1 MTFLLRTF
9 QLGMK
14 SLLLHPMR
22 SLLTVLGI
30 FIGVASVIWLLA
42 IGEGISREAQ
52 RQIEGLGADNIIIRS
67 IKPPA
72 DVLGASDAPIPYG
85 LKREEFDMLVQT
97 IPTIRAAL
105 PIREA
110 RRTFTF
116 DGRNEEGRLV
126 GCTPDYF
133 EVTRLKLDRGRL
145 LTEADVDGRHNYC
158 VLSSGIAER
167 LFPFQDPVGRRIFL
181 SENKDYYEVI
191 GILQYRT
198 PTAAIG
204 GSLDAQDFNSD
215 IYIPISTMRQ
225 RIGDFVYT
233 RRGSS
238 RTSEIVEL
246 NQITLRVNS
255 VKEVR
260 ATADLVRKSLHI
272 PDESKNKDPRLTLA
286 SAKGKSLTTDGSF
299 FDSPARLD
307 AAVIVPEELLEQA
320 RMAKLMFMVLMG
332 LVAAISLV
340 VGGIG
345 IMNIMLATVTERTRE
360 IGIRRALGATR
371 THIIMQFLVETVM
384 LSVVGGL
391 TGIAGGLLCPLVI
404 TGVRDVMFQYAP
416 NLMAS
421 VPEVAKQVEPVI
433 VSYSLPLAFG
443 ISVAVGVVF
452 GLYPAYRAAQMD
464 PIEALRH
471 E

>member
-1 MTFLLRTF
+1 
-9 QLGMK
+9 MK

-22 SLLTVLGI
+22 SLLTILGI

-42 IGEGISREAQ
+42 IGEGISQEAQ

-72 DVLGASDAPIPYG
+72 EVLGSSDAPIPYG
-85 LKREEFDMLVQT
+85 LKREEFEMLERT
-97 IPTIRAAL
+97 IPTIRKAL
-105 PIREA
+105 PIREV

-116 DGRNEEGRLV
+116 DGRNEDGRFV
-126 GCTPDYF
+126 GCTPEYF
-133 EVTRLKLDRGRL
+133 EVTRLELDRGRL
-145 LTEADVDGRHNYC
+145 LSEADVDGRHNYC

-167 LFPFQDPVGRRIFL
+167 LFPYQDPIGRRIFL
-181 SENKDYYEVI
+181 SENRDYYEII
-191 GILQYRT
+191 GILRYRT

-204 GSLDAQDFNSD
+204 GSLEAQDFNSD
-215 IYIPISTMRQ
+215 VYIPISTMRQ

-260 ATADLVRKSLHI
+260 ATADIVRKSLRV
-272 PDESKNKDPRLTLA
+272 PEPSSKTETRFTLAARNKPVEGDEIESPPRL
-286 SAKGKSLTTDGSF
+286 DV
-299 FDSPARLD
+299 
-307 AAVIVPEELLEQA
+307 AVIVPEELLEQA
-320 RMAKLMFMVLMG
+320 RVTRLMFMVLMG
-332 LVAAISLV
+332 MIAAISLV

-371 THIIMQFLVETVM
+371 THIIMQFLVETIS

-391 TGIAGGLLCPLVI
+391 TGILAGLLCPLVI
-404 TGVRDVMFQYAP
+404 TKSRDFVYWYAP
-416 NLMAS
+416 NLMRDL
-421 VPEVAKQVEPVI
+421 PEVVQRVEPQI
-433 VSYSLPLAFG
+433 VLLSLPLAFG
-443 ISVAVGVVF
+443 ISVVVGVVF

>member
-1 MTFLLRTF
+1 MFLLRTF
-9 QLGMK
+9 QLGVK
-14 SLLLHPMR
+14 SLALHPMR

-42 IGEGISREAQ
+42 IGEGISQEAQ

-72 DVLGASDAPIPYG
+72 EVLGSSDAPIPYG
-85 LKREEFDMLVQT
+85 LKREEFEMLERT
-97 IPTIRAAL
+97 IPTIKKAL
-105 PIREA
+105 PIREV

-116 DGRNEEGRLV
+116 DGRNEDGRFV
-126 GCTPDYF
+126 GCTPEYF
-133 EVTRLKLDRGRL
+133 EVTRLELERGRL
-145 LTEADVDGRHNYC
+145 LSEADIDGRQNYC
-158 VLSSGIAER
+158 ILSSGIAER
-167 LFPFQDPVGRRIFL
+167 LFPYQDPIGRRVFL
-181 SENKDYYEVI
+181 SENRDYYEII
-191 GILQYRT
+191 GILKYRT

-204 GSLDAQDFNSD
+204 GSLEAQDFNSD
-215 IYIPISTMRQ
+215 VYIPITTMRQ

-260 ATADLVRKSLHI
+260 ATADIVRKSLRV
-272 PDESKNKDPRLTLA
+272 PDPSNGQDAQVTLTAAKPRA
-286 SAKGKSLTTDGSF
+286 DG
-299 FDSPARLD
+299 DAVQAPQRLD
-307 AAVIVPEELLEQA
+307 VAVIVPEELLEQA
-320 RMAKLMFMVLMG
+320 RITRLMFMVLMG
-332 LVAAISLV
+332 MIAAISLV

-371 THIIMQFLVETVM
+371 THIIMQFLVETIS

-391 TGIAGGLLCPLVI
+391 TGILAGLLCPLVI
-404 TGVRDVMFQYAP
+404 TKLRELVFWYAP
-416 NLMAS
+416 SLMTDLPD
-421 VPEVAKQVEPVI
+421 VVKEVEPQI
-433 VSYSLPLAFG
+433 VLMSLPLAFG
-443 ISVAVGVVF
+443 ISVVVGVVF

>member
-1 MTFLLRTF
+1 MFLLRTF

-42 IGEGISREAQ
+42 IGEGISQEAQ
-52 RQIEGLGADNIIIRS
+52 RQIEGLGADNIIVRS

-72 DVLGASDAPIPYG
+72 EVMGSSDAPIPYG
-85 LKREEFDMLVQT
+85 LKREEFDTLVQT
-97 IPTIRAAL
+97 IPTIKAAL
-105 PIREA
+105 PIREV
-110 RRTFTF
+110 RRTFTY
-116 DGRNEEGRLV
+116 DGRNEDGRLV
-126 GCTPDYF
+126 GCTPEYF
-133 EVTRLKLDRGRL
+133 DVTRLVLDRGRL
-145 LTEADVDGRHNYC
+145 LSEADIDNRHNFC

-167 LFPFQDPVGRRIFL
+167 LFPYQDPIGRRVFL

-191 GILQYRT
+191 GVLEYRT

-204 GSLDAQDFNSD
+204 GSLEAQDFNTD
-215 IYIPISTMRQ
+215 IYIPISTLRQ

-246 NQITLRVNS
+246 NQITLRVTS
-255 VKEVR
+255 VKNVR
-260 ATADLVRKSLHI
+260 ATADIVRKTLRV
-272 PDESKNKDPRLTLA
+272 PEESKSKDPRLTLA
-286 SAKGKSLTTDGSF
+286 SVKGGKAVIDGTYTE
-299 FDSPARLD
+299 SPPRLD
-307 AAVIVPEELLEQA
+307 VAVIVPEELLEQA
-320 RMAKLMFMVLMG
+320 RVTRLMFMVLMG
-332 LVAAISLV
+332 MIAAISLV

-371 THIIMQFLVETVM
+371 MHIIMQFLVETIS

-391 TGIAGGLLCPLVI
+391 TGILAGLLCPLII
-404 TGVRDVMFQYAP
+404 TGVRDLMYAYAP
-416 NLMAS
+416 NLMS
-421 VPEVAKQVEPVI
+421 DLPEVVQRVQPQI
-433 VSYSLPLAFG
+433 VLLSLPLAFG
-443 ISVAVGVVF
+443 ISVIVGVVF

>member
-1 MTFLLRTF
+1 MFLLRTF

-42 IGEGISREAQ
+42 IGEGISQEAQ

-67 IKPPA
+67 IKPPN
-72 DVLGASDAPIPYG
+72 DVLGSSDAPIPYG

-97 IPTIRAAL
+97 IPTIKSAL
-105 PIREA
+105 PIREV

-116 DGRNEEGRLV
+116 DGRNEDGRLV

-133 EVTRLKLDRGRL
+133 DVTKLFVDRGRL
-145 LTEADVDGRHNYC
+145 LTEADVDGRHNFC

-167 LFPFQDPVGRRIFL
+167 LFPYQDPIGRRVFL

-191 GILQYRT
+191 GVLEYRT

-204 GSLDAQDFNSD
+204 GSLEAQDFNTD
-215 IYIPISTMRQ
+215 IYIPISTLRQ

-246 NQITLRVNS
+246 NQITLRVKS
-255 VKEVR
+255 VKNVR
-260 ATADLVRKSLHI
+260 ATADLVRKTLRV
-272 PDESKNKDPRLTLA
+272 PEESKSKDPRLTLA
-286 SAKGKSLTTDGSF
+286 SVKGGKAIMDGSYTE
-299 FDSPARLD
+299 SPPRLD
-307 AAVIVPEELLEQA
+307 VAVIVPEELLEQA
-320 RMAKLMFMVLMG
+320 RVTRLMFMVLMG
-332 LVAAISLV
+332 MIAAISLV

-345 IMNIMLATVTERTRE
+345 IMNIMLVTVTERTRE

-371 THIIMQFLVETVM
+371 AHIIMQFLVETIS
-384 LSVVGGL
+384 LSVVGGI
-391 TGIAGGLLCPLVI
+391 TGILAGLLCPAII
-404 TGVRDVMFQYAP
+404 TGIRDLMYAYAP
-416 NLMAS
+416 NLMS
-421 VPEVAKQVEPVI
+421 DLPEVVQRVQPQI
-433 VSYSLPLAFG
+433 VLLSLPLAFG
-443 ISVAVGVVF
+443 ISVVVGVVF

>member
-1 MTFLLRTF
+1 MFLLRTF

-42 IGEGISREAQ
+42 IGEGISQEAQ
-52 RQIEGLGADNIIIRS
+52 RQIEGLGADNIIVRS

-72 DVLGASDAPIPYG
+72 EVMGSSDAPIPYG

-97 IPTIRAAL
+97 IPTIKAAL
-105 PIREA
+105 PIREV

-116 DGRNEEGRLV
+116 DGRNEDGRLV
-126 GCTPDYF
+126 GCTPEYF
-133 EVTRLKLDRGRL
+133 DVTRLVLDRGRL
-145 LTEADVDGRHNYC
+145 LSESDIDGRHNFC

-167 LFPFQDPVGRRIFL
+167 LFPYQDPIGRRVFL

-191 GILQYRT
+191 GVLEYRT

-204 GSLDAQDFNSD
+204 GSLEAQDFNTD
-215 IYIPISTMRQ
+215 IYIPISTLRQ

-246 NQITLRVNS
+246 NQITLRVRT
-255 VKEVR
+255 VKDVR
-260 ATADLVRKSLHI
+260 ATADLVRKTLRV
-272 PDESKNKDPRLTLA
+272 PEESKSKDPRLTLA
-286 SAKGKSLTTDGSF
+286 SVKGGKAVVDGTYVE
-299 FDSPARLD
+299 SPPRLD
-307 AAVIVPEELLEQA
+307 VAVIVPEELLEQA
-320 RMAKLMFMVLMG
+320 RLTRLMFMVLMG
-332 LVAAISLV
+332 LIAAISLV

-371 THIIMQFLVETVM
+371 MHIIMQFLVETIS
-384 LSVVGGL
+384 LSIVGGI
-391 TGIAGGLLCPLVI
+391 TGILAGLLCPAII
-404 TGVRDVMFQYAP
+404 TGIRDLMYAYAP
-416 NLMAS
+416 NLMS
-421 VPEVAKQVEPVI
+421 DLPEVVQRVQPQI
-433 VSYSLPLAFG
+433 VLMSLPLAFG
-443 ISVAVGVVF
+443 ISVVVGVVF